1 MRTYL
6 LLFAISACA
15 LHAEEAARSI
25 EPYHA
30 TDLKSF
36 QHDRPQKTMVCPTKN
51 LMVCPTKNL
60 WRASITALAVA
71 NALDIH
77 SSWGKHELN
86 STLSGPTGNFGRQG
100 ALIKLGFQGGLMGLE
115 YLITR
120 GHPSGK
126 LYRKLA
132 IINFGAAGVIGSVAA
147 HNYSVPRGN

>member
-6 LLFAISACA
+6 LLFAISAIA
-15 LHAEEAARSI
+15 LCAEEGARGV
-25 EPYHA
+25 EQPYHA
-30 TDLKSF
+30 TDLASF
-36 QHDRPQKTMVCPTKN
+36 QHDRPQKTMVGPAR
-51 LMVCPTKNL
+51 NL
-60 WRASITALAVA
+60 WRTSMTALAVA

-132 IINFGAAGVIGSVAA
+132 IINFGASAAIGAVAA
-147 HNYSVPRGN
+147 HNYTVPR